1 MQDIF
6 YIPPGKTLYTVPEIS
21 AAIVVPPNLLLRL
34 SPFIIENHLER
45 ETGKNI
51 FLVKGRRK
59 GGEIGD
65 RGSSPE

>member
-45 ETGKNI
+45 
-51 FLVKGRRK
+51 
-59 GGEIGD
+59 
-65 RGSSPE
+65 